1 MLKRPIVITMIA
13 VLVLLIG
20 LWGFFRWLDRD
31 VIAIKTA
38 VAKISSIESIVSAT
52 GTYKAPVYEL
62 GSKTGGILGAVLVKE
77 GQYVKAG
84 QLLAYFDSYD
94 QAYNDFQRTYS
105 LYKKGFATL
114 QQYDAARTILDTAR
128 IVAPN
133 PGIVAKV
140 NMRKGETAVPGNP
153 VIVIVNEGESWIEAQ
168 VDEVDIADVK
178 IGQNATIVSDVY
190 PDKKFGAQLTWI
202 APLAELRQVGGRI
215 KMDEESFVFPIK
227 LKLTSA
233 HRELKANMSV
243 NADIIVERRD
253 NTVTIPREALFNK
266 NEKNYVF
273 VISEDRSY
281 EKPIEPGIRSYSDIE
296 VLSGLA
302 AGDIVAIT
310 NTKELKDKGRV
321 SSQK

>member
-1 MLKRPIVITMIA
+1 LLKRPVIITIIS
-13 VLVLLIG
+13 VLVLLIAI
-20 LWGFFRWLDRD
+20 WGFFRWRDRD
-31 VIAIKTA
+31 VITIKTA
-38 VAKISSIESIVSAT
+38 TAKISSIESIVSAT

-62 GSKTGGILGAVLVKE
+62 GSKTGGILGAVLVSE

-84 QLLAYFDSYD
+84 QLLAYFDNYD

-114 QQYDAARTILDTAR
+114 QQYDAARTILDTTR
-128 IVAPN
+128 IIAPN

-153 VIVIVNEGESWIEAQ
+153 VLVIVNEGESWIEAQ
-168 VDEVDIADVK
+168 VDEVDIANVK

-190 PDKKFGAQLTWI
+190 PDKKFAAQLTWI

-233 HRELKANMSV
+233 HQELKANMSV
-243 NADIIVERRD
+243 NADIVVERRD
-253 NTVTIPREALFNK
+253 NTITIPREALVNK

-273 VISEDRSY
+273 LIKDDRSY
-281 EKPIEPGIRSYSDIE
+281 EIPIETGIRSYSDIE
-296 VLSGLA
+296 VLSGLNS
-302 AGDIVAIT
+302 GDTVAVT
-310 NTKELKDKGRV
+310 NTKELKDKSRV
-321 SSQK
+321 TIEK